1 MDDTRIRN
9 RAAGLF
15 RQCRRAP
22 IRRAFLAACALVG
35 AAIAVELVPA
45 QDKIDRPTFPDSDLE
60 RNPQFGKDP
69 PPLMPKGAPR
79 RLADVEPEDLDLSE
93 QRNRRTPGELDLKFL
108 GADKPLVAVRIEG
121 NETIPESAISQ
132 HIRTRT
138 DRPADERQIREDVRA
153 LYATRWFYSVEPR
166 VVEEERGL
174 VLVFNVLE
182 RPIVRKVE
190 YQGRKKIKEKTLAA
204 ETGLKVGSPF
214 DLTANREAAR
224 RLEQYYH
231 EKGFAFATVDLD
243 RGAHEGDREVVFR
256 IHEGPKVRVTSVKF
270 EGNKDF
276 SDQLLATKL
285 QTKKAILW
293 LIGGKYDPA
302 TMQDDVAAI
311 KQYYHQLGYFDVKI
325 ENRVGFSED
334 RSRAHLEYSIEEG
347 QRYKVRNVEFVN
359 NHIFSKD
366 ELKSHLK
373 LTGGKYFNA
382 RFLEKDL
389 DGIKGKYGET
399 GRIFA
404 RVEATPR
411 FLDRPG
417 EADLVYNINED
428 KPYRIGRVDVAFNKG
443 EDSHTKRSV
452 VLNTVKF
459 KSGDLADPKKIERS
473 KRALSGSQLFEGGPG
488 NPGQAVTI
496 KIARRDDETLS
507 EDEMFRGQN
516 EDFADFLRSQ
526 RVTPTS
532 GRLAYPDAEGTPAQ
546 RTAAAPRTQPAS
558 NPRPTVRSA
567 APQTQFH
574 PAYGPTGAV
583 NPPAA
588 GPNSQTRVSSPYA
601 APRDAG
607 YRAPSPNGTPVR
619 ATRVPTP
626 TPRPELSPPA
636 ARLPRPMPLA
646 AVYGAQDVM
655 PDVRAIELDDSEDED
670 EGEEILLAHNP
681 IEPQDAFFPRESGF
695 IIRAQNAF
703 EGPVTAPGNPIFGNS
718 PQGDPF
724 NDRLAEPPPPGIVD
738 LTVEA
743 TEARTGR
750 LMFGVGVNS
759 DAGVVGSIVLTE
771 QNFDILRPPTSFRD
785 IIEGNAWRG
794 AGQKFRLEAV
804 PGNQVSRYMA
814 SWTDPYFLDTPYS
827 LGVSGFFYQRYLPD
841 WREERSGGRIT
852 VGRQLTPQLSVSG
865 ALRLEYVEIN
875 DPDQPIPDLLYKA
888 LGANFL
894 STARFSVAHDTR
906 DAPFLPGEGH
916 YVNASY
922 EQAFGDFDYPRFE
935 VEASQYF
942 TLYSRPDGGGRHI
955 LTLSSQLGWTGDS
968 TPIFERF
975 FAGGFQTFRGF
986 AFRGVGP
993 VDGNVRVGGQFMAIG
1008 TVEYMF
1014 PVLANEMLQLV
1025 AFTDFGTV
1033 ENNVGFQDFRMT
1045 VGGGM
1050 RVTVPAMGPVPLAF
1064 DWGIPIIR
1072 DPNDD
1077 TRVFSFY
1084 VGVQR

>member
-9 RAAGLF
+9 RAAGLS
-15 RQCRRAP
+15 RPKWRAP
-22 IRRAFLAACALVG
+22 IRRAFLAACGLAVAAL
-35 AAIAVELVPA
+35 ATDILHA
-45 QDKIDRPTFPDSDLE
+45 QKEFDRPTFPEQDVE
-60 RNPQFGKDP
+60 RGPEVGKEAP
-69 PPLMPKGAPR
+69 RFTKEKAPPR
-79 RLADVEPEDLDLSE
+79 RLLQDLDPDEVELPESPS
-93 QRNRRTPGELDLKFL
+93 RPRAPGELDLKFL

-166 VVEEERGL
+166 VVEESKGL

-182 RPIVRKVE
+182 RPIVHKVE

-214 DLTANREAAR
+214 DLTSNREAAR
-224 RLEQYYH
+224 RLEQFYH
-231 EKGFAFATVDLD
+231 EKGFAFATVELD
-243 RGAHEGDREVVFR
+243 RGGNEGDREVVFR

-270 EGNKDF
+270 DGNNDF

-285 QTKKAILW
+285 STKKAILW
-293 LIGGKYDPA
+293 LFGGKYDPSS
-302 TMQDDVAAI
+302 TQDDTTAI
-311 KQYYHQLGYFDVKI
+311 KQYYHSLGYFDVKI
-325 ENRVGFSED
+325 DHRVGFSED
-334 RSRAHLEYSIEEG
+334 RSRAHIEYFITEG
-347 QRYKVRNVEFVN
+347 QRYKVRNVEFAGN
-359 NHIFSKD
+359 RIFSKD
-366 ELKSHLK
+366 ELGSNLK
-373 LTGGKYFNA
+373 LSQGKHFNA

-404 RVEATPR
+404 RVEAVPR
-411 FLDRPG
+411 FLATPG

-428 KPYRIGRVDVAFNKG
+428 KPYRIGRIDVALNKG

-452 VLNTVKF
+452 LLNSMLV
-459 KSGDLADPKKIERS
+459 KSGDLADPKKIEKS
-473 KRALSGSQLFEGGPG
+473 KRRISGSQVFEGGPG
-488 NPGQAVTI
+488 QQAQGPSI
-496 KIARRDDETLS
+496 KIAKRDDDIGS

-516 EDFADFLRSQ
+516 EDDFADFLRSQ
-526 RVTPTS
+526 RVTVPSGWQEPGPAPKYAAKPAQPTNATVPSRSRSATVPTS
-532 GRLAYPDAEGTPAQ
+532 YRPPQ
-546 RTAAAPRTQPAS
+546 AANR
-558 NPRPTVRSA
+558 N
-567 APQTQFH
+567 
-574 PAYGPTGAV
+574 G
-583 NPPAA
+583 
-588 GPNSQTRVSSPYA
+588 SPYS
-601 APRDAG
+601 APRDSE
-607 YRAPSPNGTPVR
+607 YKPAPRSTGTPVR
-619 ATRVPTP
+619 ATQVFN
-626 TPRPELSPPA
+626 PA
-636 ARLPRPMPLA
+636 ARREVAPPAPRPLQSVPV
-646 AVYGAQDVM
+646 AVQRPAIDPKAYGHS
-655 PDVRAIELDDSEDED
+655 IELDDSDAIDVDEA
-670 EGEEILLAHNP
+670 ETVLALDP
-681 IEPQDAFFPRESGF
+681 IEPQDAFFPKESGF

-703 EGPVTAPGNPIFGNS
+703 EGPVTAPGNPIYGNS

-804 PGNQVSRYMA
+804 PGDQVSRYMA
-814 SWTDPYFLDTPYS
+814 SWTDPFFLDTPYS
-827 LGVSGFFYQRYLPD
+827 LGVSGFYYQRFMPD
-841 WREERSGGRIT
+841 WKEERAGGRIT

-865 ALRLEYVEIN
+865 ALRLEYVELSN
-875 DPDQPIPDLLYKA
+875 PDTPIPQLLYES

-916 YVNASY
+916 YINASY
-922 EQAFGDFDYPRFE
+922 EQAFGDFDYPRLE
-935 VEASQYF
+935 LEASQYF
-942 TLYSRPDGGGRHI
+942 TLYARPDGGGRHI
-955 LTLSSQLGWTGDS
+955 LTLSSQLGWTGDN

-993 VDGNVRVGGQFMAIG
+993 VDGNVRIGGQFMAIG

-1033 ENNVGFQDFRMT
+1033 ENQVGFQDFRMT
-1045 VGGGM
+1045 VGGGL

-1072 DPNDD
+1072 DDNDD